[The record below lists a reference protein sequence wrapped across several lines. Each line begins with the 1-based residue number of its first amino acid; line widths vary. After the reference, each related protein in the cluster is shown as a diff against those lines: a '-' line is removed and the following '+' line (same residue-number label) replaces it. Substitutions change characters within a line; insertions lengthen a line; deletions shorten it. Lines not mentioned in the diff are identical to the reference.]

1 MYKYLS
7 IFSLDHFVCKMGY
20 KWEPPTK
27 ANDGEVASE
36 KDHLHSW
43 KKFVVAFTQ
52 LLTLDKACKIAHNP
66 KLGPLGG
73 GA

>member
-1 MYKYLS
+1 
-7 IFSLDHFVCKMGY
+7 MGLQ
-20 KWEPPTK
+20 TK
-27 ANDGEVASE
+27 APTNTNNGEVASG
-36 KDHLHSW
+36 KDHLHPW
-43 KKFVVAFTQ
+43 KKIAVAFTQ